1 MDNCVK
7 DNKLV
12 NISVIIDVVHTHED
26 IDEDVLGICPKR

>member
-1 MDNCVK
+1 MK

-12 NISVIIDVVHTHED
+12 FVNIFVIIDVVHTHED